1 MNLLESCSQSLQSI
15 KFGFISQFW
24 QENLIRQSATVANV
38 CTKNNNVI
46 KSMLRV
52 FVALLSV
59 SEFGGRQ

>member
-15 KFGFISQFW
+15 KFGFISHIW
-24 QENLIRQSATVANV
+24 QENLIWQSATVANV

-59 SEFGGRQ
+59 SGFGRRQ